1 MITPENILY
10 LIIAYLIGSIPTS
23 VWIGQ
28 YFYKIDVREF
38 GSGNSGATNTFR
50 VLGYKA
56 GIPVLIIDVLKGWFS
71 VRLAAIISGYPADS
85 EQLVNLELVFAV
97 AALMGHVFPVYVGF
111 RGGKGVATLLG
122 IVLALNPFA
131 AMVSL
136 CVFLVVFILTKYVS
150 LSSMIASF
158 AFPNV
163 VIFAM
168 DTRVPSMVIFSMFIT
183 VIVLITHQKNI
194 ERLLS
199 NKESKINFR
208 KPENNRVEESMER
221 QNVS

>member
-10 LIIAYLIGSIPTS
+10 VLIAYLMGSIPTS

-28 YFYKIDVREF
+28 YFYNIDVREF

-56 GIPVLIIDVLKGWFS
+56 GIPVLIIDVLKGWTS
-71 VRLAAIISGYPADS
+71 VKLADFISGFPAGS

-122 IVLALNPFA
+122 IVLALNTTA
-131 AMVSL
+131 ALISL
-136 CVFLVVFILTKYVS
+136 GVFIVVFVATKYVS
-150 LSSMIASF
+150 LSSIIVSF

-168 DTRVPSMVIFSMFIT
+168 DSRVPSMVIFSMFIT
-183 VIVLITHQKNI
+183 VIVLVRHQKNI

-199 NKESKINFR
+199 KRESKITFR
-208 KPENNRVEESMER
+208 KKTQSVEQSE
-221 QNVS
+221 

>member
-10 LIIAYLIGSIPTS
+10 LLIAYLMGSIPTS

-28 YFYKIDVREF
+28 YFYNIDVREF

-56 GIPVLIIDVLKGWFS
+56 GIPVLIIDVLKGWTS
-71 VRLAAIISGYPADS
+71 VKLAGFISDFPAGS

-122 IVLALNPFA
+122 IVLALNTTA
-131 AMVSL
+131 ALISL
-136 CVFLVVFILTKYVS
+136 GVFIVVFVATKYVS
-150 LSSMIASF
+150 LSSIIASF

-168 DTRVPSMVIFSMFIT
+168 DSRVPSMVIFSMFIT
-183 VIVLITHQKNI
+183 VIVLVTHQKNI

-199 NKESKINFR
+199 KRESKITFR
-208 KPENNRVEESMER
+208 KKTQSVEQSE
-221 QNVS
+221 

>member
-10 LIIAYLIGSIPTS
+10 LIIAYLLGSIPTS

-56 GIPVLIIDVLKGWFS
+56 GIPVLLIDVAKGWFS
-71 VRLAAIISGYPADS
+71 VMLATFISEYGKGS

-131 AMVSL
+131 ALISL
-136 CVFLVVFILTKYVS
+136 AVFIVVFMLTQYVS
-150 LSSMIASF
+150 LSSIIASF

-168 DTRVPSMVIFSMFIT
+168 DSRVPSMVIFSMFIT

-194 ERLLS
+194 ERLLRK
-199 NKESKINFR
+199 KESKIYLR
-208 KPENNRVEESMER
+208 KKKESEIET
-221 QNVS
+221 N

>member
-10 LIIAYLIGSIPTS
+10 LIIAYLLGSIPTS

-28 YFYKIDVREF
+28 YFYNIDVREF

-71 VRLAAIISGYPADS
+71 VRLAVLISDYAPGSAL
-85 EQLVNLELVFAV
+85 LVDLELVFAV

-122 IVLALNPFA
+122 IVLALNPTA
-131 AMVSL
+131 ALISL
-136 CVFLVVFILTKYVS
+136 AVFIIVFLSTKYVS
-150 LSSMIASF
+150 LSSIIASF

-168 DTRVPSMVIFSMFIT
+168 DSRVPSMVIFSMFIT

-194 ERLLS
+194 ERLLAK
-199 NKESKINFR
+199 KESKIHLR
-208 KPENNRVEESMER
+208 KPKREE
-221 QNVS
+221 VSEI

>member
-1 MITPENILY
+1 MITPENVLF
-10 LIIAYLIGSIPTS
+10 LIIAYLLGSIPTS

-56 GIPVLIIDVLKGWFS
+56 GIPVLIIDVLKGFFS
-71 VRLAAIISGYPADS
+71 VKLATLVSDYPSGS

-111 RGGKGVATLLG
+111 RKNKKITTLLG

-131 AMVSL
+131 ASISL
-136 CVFLVVFILTKYVS
+136 AVFIVVFLTTNYVS

-168 DTRVPSMVIFSMFIT
+168 DSRVPSMVIFSMFIT
-183 VIVLITHQKNI
+183 IIVLITHQKNI

-199 NKESKINFR
+199 KKESKISFR
-208 KPENNRVEESMER
+208 KKKEPVEEVE
-221 QNVS
+221 

>member
-10 LIIAYLIGSIPTS
+10 LLIAYLMGSIPTS

-28 YFYKIDVREF
+28 YFYNIDVREF

-56 GIPVLIIDVLKGWFS
+56 GIPVLIIDVLKGWTS
-71 VRLAAIISGYPADS
+71 VKLADFISGFPAGS

-122 IVLALNPFA
+122 IVLALNTTA
-131 AMVSL
+131 ALISL
-136 CVFLVVFILTKYVS
+136 GVFIVVFTATKYVS
-150 LSSMIASF
+150 LSSIIASF

-168 DTRVPSMVIFSMFIT
+168 DSRVPSMVIFSMFIT
-183 VIVLITHQKNI
+183 VIVLVTHQKNI
-194 ERLLS
+194 ERLL
-199 NKESKINFR
+199 NKKESKITFR
-208 KPENNRVEESMER
+208 KKKQSVEQSE
-221 QNVS
+221 

>member
-10 LIIAYLIGSIPTS
+10 LLIAYLMGSIPTS

-28 YFYKIDVREF
+28 YFYNIDVREF

-56 GIPVLIIDVLKGWFS
+56 GIPVLIIDVLKGWTS
-71 VRLAAIISGYPADS
+71 VKLAGFISDFPAGS

-122 IVLALNPFA
+122 IVLALNTTA
-131 AMVSL
+131 ALISL
-136 CVFLVVFILTKYVS
+136 GVFIVVFVTTKYVS
-150 LSSMIASF
+150 LSSIIASF

-168 DTRVPSMVIFSMFIT
+168 DSRVPSMVIFSMFIT
-183 VIVLITHQKNI
+183 VIVLVTHQKNI

-199 NKESKINFR
+199 KRESKITFR
-208 KPENNRVEESMER
+208 KKTQSVEQSE
-221 QNVS
+221 

>member
-1 MITPENILY
+1 MITPQNILY
-10 LIIAYLIGSIPTS
+10 LIVAYLLGSIPTS

-56 GIPVLIIDVLKGWFS
+56 GIPVLLIDILKGFVS
-71 VRLAAIISGYPADS
+71 VKLAGFVSDFPADS

-122 IVLALNPFA
+122 IVLALNPTA
-131 AMVSL
+131 ALISL
-136 CVFLVVFILTKYVS
+136 GVFCVVFFATQYVS
-150 LSSMIASF
+150 LSSIIGSF

-163 VIFAM
+163 VIFGM
-168 DTRVPSMVIFSMFIT
+168 DSRVPSMVIFSMFIT

-194 ERLLS
+194 ERLLRK
-199 NKESKINFR
+199 KESKIYLR
-208 KPENNRVEESMER
+208 KPKNKVLIED
-221 QNVS
+221 

>member
-10 LIIAYLIGSIPTS
+10 LLIAYLMGSIPTS

-28 YFYKIDVREF
+28 YFYNIDVREF

-56 GIPVLIIDVLKGWFS
+56 GIPVLIIDVLKGWTS
-71 VRLAAIISGYPADS
+71 VKLADFISGFPAGS

-122 IVLALNPFA
+122 IVLALNTTA
-131 AMVSL
+131 ALISL
-136 CVFLVVFILTKYVS
+136 GVFIVVFVATKYVS
-150 LSSMIASF
+150 LSSIIASF

-168 DTRVPSMVIFSMFIT
+168 DSRVPSMVIFSMFIT
-183 VIVLITHQKNI
+183 VIVLVTHQKNI
-194 ERLLS
+194 ERLL
-199 NKESKINFR
+199 NKKESKISLR
-208 KPENNRVEESMER
+208 KKYKQAEEENV
-221 QNVS
+221 QV

>member
-10 LIIAYLIGSIPTS
+10 LLIAYLMGSIPTS

-28 YFYKIDVREF
+28 YFYNIDVREF

-56 GIPVLIIDVLKGWFS
+56 GIPVLIIDVLKGWTS
-71 VRLAAIISGYPADS
+71 VKLADIISGFPAGS

-122 IVLALNPFA
+122 IVLALNTTA
-131 AMVSL
+131 ALISL
-136 CVFLVVFILTKYVS
+136 GVFIVVFVATKYVS
-150 LSSMIASF
+150 LSSIIASF

-168 DTRVPSMVIFSMFIT
+168 DSRVPSMVIFSMFIT
-183 VIVLITHQKNI
+183 VIVLVTHQKNI
-194 ERLLS
+194 ERLL
-199 NKESKINFR
+199 NKKESKITFR
-208 KPENNRVEESMER
+208 KKKPETIEED
-221 QNVS
+221 

>member
-10 LIIAYLIGSIPTS
+10 LIIAYLLGSVPTS

-56 GIPVLIIDVLKGWFS
+56 GIPVLIIDVLKGWLS
-71 VRLAAIISGYPADS
+71 VKLATLISNFPAGS

-122 IVLALNPFA
+122 IVLALNPTA
-131 AMVSL
+131 ALISL
-136 CVFLVVFILTKYVS
+136 AVFIVVFITTKYVS
-150 LSSMIASF
+150 LSSIIGSF

-168 DTRVPSMVIFSMFIT
+168 DSRIPSMVIFSMFIT

-199 NKESKINFR
+199 KKESKIYLR
-208 KPENNRVEESMER
+208 KRKQEILSDE
-221 QNVS
+221 

>member
-1 MITPENILY
+1 M
-10 LIIAYLIGSIPTS
+10 GSIPTS

-28 YFYKIDVREF
+28 YFYNIDVREF

-56 GIPVLIIDVLKGWFS
+56 GIPVLIIDVLKGWTS
-71 VRLAAIISGYPADS
+71 VKLADFISGFPAGS
-85 EQLVNLELVFAV
+85 EQLINLELVFAV

-122 IVLALNPFA
+122 IVLALNTTAALISLGVFIVVFA
-131 AMVSL
+131 A
-136 CVFLVVFILTKYVS
+136 TKYVS
-150 LSSMIASF
+150 LSSIIASF

-168 DTRVPSMVIFSMFIT
+168 DSRVPSMVIFSMFIT
-183 VIVLITHQKNI
+183 VIVLVTHQKNI

-199 NKESKINFR
+199 KRESKITFR
-208 KPENNRVEESMER
+208 KKTQSVEQSE
-221 QNVS
+221 

>member
-10 LIIAYLIGSIPTS
+10 LLIAYLMGSIPTS

-28 YFYKIDVREF
+28 YFYNIDVREF

-56 GIPVLIIDVLKGWFS
+56 GIPVLIIDVLKGWTS
-71 VRLAAIISGYPADS
+71 VKLADFISGFPAGS

-122 IVLALNPFA
+122 IVLALNTTA
-131 AMVSL
+131 ALISL
-136 CVFLVVFILTKYVS
+136 GVFIVVFVATKYVS
-150 LSSMIASF
+150 LSSIIASF

-168 DTRVPSMVIFSMFIT
+168 DSRVPSMVIFSMFIT
-183 VIVLITHQKNI
+183 VIVLVTHQKNI

-199 NKESKINFR
+199 KRESKITFR
-208 KPENNRVEESMER
+208 KKTQSVEQSE
-221 QNVS
+221 

>member
-10 LIIAYLIGSIPTS
+10 LLIAYLMGSIPTS

-28 YFYKIDVREF
+28 YFYNIDVREF

-56 GIPVLIIDVLKGWFS
+56 GIPVLIIDVLKGWTS
-71 VRLAAIISGYPADS
+71 VKLADFISGFPAGS

-122 IVLALNPFA
+122 IVLALNTTA
-131 AMVSL
+131 ALISL
-136 CVFLVVFILTKYVS
+136 GVFFK
-150 LSSMIASF
+150 F
-158 AFPNV
+158 
-163 VIFAM
+163 
-168 DTRVPSMVIFSMFIT
+168 
-183 VIVLITHQKNI
+183 
-194 ERLLS
+194 
-199 NKESKINFR
+199 
-208 KPENNRVEESMER
+208 VEF
-221 QNVS
+221 